1 MYDEALEA
9 YKEAERFVSSGGK
22 SLNQSTSTL
31 PSSYTAKIG
40 IANCLK
46 YKGECSQALEI
57 YKSLASEN
65 PGKLKEIGTKIAFC
79 LLELKQYERGLAE
92 VEKVAD
98 F

>member
-9 YKEAERFVSSGGK
+9 YREAERFVNSGGK
-22 SLNQSTSTL
+22 SLNQSTSTM

-57 YKSLASEN
+57 YRSLAAEN
-65 PGKLKEIGTKIAFC
+65 PSKLKEIATKITMKMMKPTTPPQPHDPPPP
-79 LLELKQYERGLAE
+79 E
-92 VEKVAD
+92 
-98 F
+98 